1 MRREW
6 TLEEHRRMMQL
17 YERMPNNW
25 RLISVVGV
33 RRGSEGQTMDSGGRG
48 DSLQLRV
55 ADDESTVRCCKSFLL
70 FGVFVCEVMR

>member
-1 MRREW
+1 MLREW

-33 RRGSEGQTMDSGGRG
+33 RRGSEGQTMGSGITPE
-48 DSLQLRV
+48 DVETHYSYVLQTMSRL
-55 ADDESTVRCCKSFLL
+55 
-70 FGVFVCEVMR
+70 